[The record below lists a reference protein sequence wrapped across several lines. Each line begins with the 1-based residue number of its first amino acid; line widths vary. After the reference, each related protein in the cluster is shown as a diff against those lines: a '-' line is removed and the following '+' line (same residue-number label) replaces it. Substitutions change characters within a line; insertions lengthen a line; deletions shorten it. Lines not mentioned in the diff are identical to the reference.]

1 MKSFRFSL
9 QRVLDWRTLQMRQE
23 EEKLGGLQNKLAE
36 IVHRENA
43 LMAAQVKSESALLG
57 LEAIGGSDLRA
68 LAAFQLHMQSE
79 RVALKAART
88 QCEAQ
93 IVEQRK
99 RLLKARRDY
108 RVLEKLKERRLKT
121 WSYLSDRETEETAAE
136 SYISRWAR
144 TESEGK

>member
-23 EEKLGGLQNKLAE
+23 EEKLGGLQHKLSV
-36 IVHRENA
+36 IVHRENT

-57 LEAIGGSDLRA
+57 LESINGSDLRA
-68 LAAFQLHMQSE
+68 LAAFQLRMQNE
-79 RVALKAART
+79 RVSLRTARI
-88 QCEAQ
+88 QCETQ

-108 RVLEKLKERRLKT
+108 KVLEKLKERRFQA

-136 SYISRWAR
+136 AYISKWAR
-144 TESEGK
+144 TESEG